1 MFCLG
6 DRQESEITL
15 HLRTTV
21 NMAQIKTSLREYNCA
36 VCSMRKREC
45 MKEDVEMV
53 TNTRVRK
60 QRQGMS

>member
-36 VCSMRKREC
+36 VCSMRKLEW
-45 MKEDVEMV
+45 MKDDGDMV
-53 TNTRVRK
+53 TNARVRK
-60 QRQGMS
+60 RQR